1 MWFETDL
8 KEFEMDIPPT
18 RTEIADILE
27 QHILLCDNIEKYY
40 PIKEQSIE
48 NESYKSSCIA
58 FITEKISQHTITNL
72 FPENESRKSELH
84 QMLLHYFIEEDI
96 MIIQQICLAIENKQ
110 SIDLA
115 KHSYVVITAVAHLIW
130 FALIEFF
137 WYVHKK
143 TMKSEGVIDT
153 MEIDE
158 DMVERL
164 ELRNCGECQPEE
176 DYDEFRGDPYTED
189 QEMFDYPG
197 RYYPYI
203 EIDITATELCAIGFD
218 KFPKFYEQIQID
230 MMVTPEFNK
239 YGVSIDTS
247 IPEVKFLEAFSKD
260 SPRENETPFQVTFT
274 KYVEK
279 YYLRE

>member
-18 RTEIADILE
+18 RTKIQDILE
-27 QHILLCDNIEKYY
+27 QHFLLCGNIEKYY
-40 PIKEQSIE
+40 HVKDQSSE
-48 NESYKSSCIA
+48 NEGYMISCVA
-58 FITEKISQHTITNL
+58 FITEKISQHEFANL
-72 FPENESRKSELH
+72 FPENESRKSELRK
-84 QMLLHYFIEEDI
+84 MLLHYFTEEDI
-96 MIIQQICLAIENKQ
+96 LIIKKICLAIENKQ
-110 SIDLA
+110 SIDLT

-137 WYVHKK
+137 WYIHKK
-143 TMKSEGVIDT
+143 TLRCEGVIDT
-153 MEIDE
+153 MEMDE

-164 ELRNCGECQPEE
+164 ELKNCGECQPEE
-176 DYDEFRGDPYTED
+176 DYNEFRGDSYSED

-203 EIDITATELCAIGFD
+203 EIDITTSELCAIGFD

-230 MMVTPEFNK
+230 MMATPEFNK
-239 YGVSIDTS
+239 YGVNIETS

-260 SPRENETPFQVTFT
+260 SPRESELPFKETFT
-274 KYVEK
+274 KYIEN
-279 YYLRE
+279 YYL